1 MIYFFLFIFGLAVGS
16 FLNVVSLRYQPNQT
30 LLDLRIIGGRS
41 KCQICHK
48 ELAWHELIPLLS
60 FFIQAGKCRHCGCR
74 ISLQYPIV
82 EAISGLI
89 FVFVPL
95 SLIKLFPY
103 VLNSKFYIFVVS
115 VWILIFLLFL
125 VFSIIDFRHSII
137 PDQINLSLAVLGI
150 ILMIL
155 HSSLFVDSDVFV
167 ISNRSSFLGHYAS
180 LFDFFPQTAFS
191 GAWLIIVNRLIAVLF
206 ALAFFGG
213 IILLSRGRAM
223 GWGDFKLAGALG
235 LIFGWPD
242 ILIITLLSFIVG
254 SVFAAPFLISG
265 RKKMKDAIPF
275 GPFLAASSAL
285 VFFFGFQIMNGYF
298 RLFGL

>member
-1 MIYFFLFIFGLAVGS
+1 MSYFILFVFGAAVGS
-16 FLNVVSLRYQPNQT
+16 FLNVVSLRHQPNQR
-30 LLDLRIIGGRS
+30 LLDLKIIGGRS
-41 KCQICHK
+41 KCPDCHK
-48 ELAWHELIPLLS
+48 ALKWYELIPLVS
-60 FFIQAGKCRHCGCR
+60 FLIQTGKCRACGCR

-103 VLNSKFYIFVVS
+103 VLNSKFYILVVS
-115 VWILIFLLFL
+115 IWILIFLLFL

-150 ILMIL
+150 VLMIL
-155 HSSLFVDSDVFV
+155 QTTDYGLQTTGSL
-167 ISNRSSFLGHYAS
+167 LGHYAS
-180 LFDFFPQTAFS
+180 LFDFRLLSAVN
-191 GAWLIIVNRLIAVLF
+191 GRWLAVVNHLF
-206 ALAFFGG
+206 AASAAMAFFGG

-242 ILIITLLSFIVG
+242 ILIITVLSFIVG

-275 GPFLAASSAL
+275 GPFLAAGSAL
-285 VFFFGFQIMNGYF
+285 VFFFGFQIMDGYF
-298 RLFGL
+298 RLFG

>member
-1 MIYFFLFIFGLAVGS
+1 MIYFFLFIFGLLIGS
-16 FLNVVSLRYQPNQT
+16 FLNVVSLRYRPNQR
-30 LLDLRIIGGRS
+30 LLDLKIIGGRS
-41 KCQICHK
+41 KCPDCHK
-48 ELAWHELIPLLS
+48 ALKWYELIPFVS
-60 FFIQAGKCRHCGCR
+60 FLIQAGKCRACGYR

-103 VLNSKFYIFVVS
+103 ILHSKFYILVIS
-115 VWILIFLLFL
+115 AWILIFILFL
-125 VFSIIDFRHSII
+125 LFSIIDFRLSII

-150 ILMIL
+150 VLMIL
-155 HSSLFVDSDVFV
+155 QTTDYGLQTTG
-167 ISNRSSFLGHYAS
+167 SFIGHYAS
-180 LFDFFPQTAFS
+180 LFEFN
-191 GAWLIIVNRLIAVLF
+191 LINNSIINNLITLIVNHLF
-206 ALAFFGG
+206 AALAALAFFGG
-213 IILLSRGRAM
+213 IILLSRGKAM

-242 ILIITLLSFIVG
+242 ILIITVLSFIVG
-254 SVFAAPFLISG
+254 SVFATPFLISG

-275 GPFLAASSAL
+275 GPFLATSSAL
-285 VFFFGFQIMNGYF
+285 AFFFGFQIMDGYF